1 MTKINT
7 LTAARLRRMALPDP
21 EAGSKDKRGR
31 VLVVGGSRAMPGA
44 VLLAATAALRAGAG
58 KLQIATVESVA
69 AALAVAVP
77 ESYVVGLPETK
88 QGAIDPESA
97 DILRPRLDGVDCVL
111 FGPGM
116 IDEPLAVQFINALL
130 PHIGENCTV
139 VLDAAALAVPSENAA
154 ALHGLGGRV
163 VLTPHGL
170 EASLMLHL
178 EQHDVE
184 RDAPGTALRAAAD
197 LRAVVA
203 LKGVDTFVAS
213 PDGRLFANTAGHV
226 GLATSGSGD
235 ALAGIIAGLCA
246 RGAEPLVAACWGVHV
261 HARAGETLAKR
272 VGPLG
277 FLAREILSEVPT
289 LLHRL
294 GEPAKRGVK

>member
-1 MTKINT
+1 
-7 LTAARLRRMALPDP
+7 MALPAP

-31 VLVVGGSRAMPGA
+31 VLVAGGSRAMPGA

-58 KLQIATVESVA
+58 KLQIATAESVA
-69 AALAVAVP
+69 VALAVAVP
-77 ESYVVGLPETK
+77 EAYVIGLPETDG
-88 QGAIDPESA
+88 GAIDPRGA

-116 IDEPLAVQFINALL
+116 IEEPLAVQFIVKLL

-139 VLDAAALAVPSENAA
+139 VLDAAALAVPSENPA

-170 EASLMLHL
+170 EASLMLHM
-178 EQHDVE
+178 EQQDVE
-184 RDAPGTALRAAAD
+184 GDAPGTALRAAAD

-203 LKGVDTFVAS
+203 LKGVDTFVAA
-213 PDGRLFANTAGHV
+213 PDGTMFCNTAGHV

-235 ALAGIIAGLCA
+235 TLAGIIAGLCA
-246 RGAEPLVAACWGVHV
+246 RGAEPLTAACWGVHV
-261 HARAGETLAKR
+261 HARAGEALARR

-277 FLAREILSEVPT
+277 FLAREIVNEVPA
-289 LLHRL
+289 LLHHL
-294 GEPAKRGVK
+294 GPPAKRGAP